1 MAEYRHISHGFEP
14 VFDGRSRILVLG
26 SFPSVLSRRND
37 FYYGNPKNR
46 FWKVLAAC
54 CDELRVPETVL
65 QKKALL
71 LAHGIALW
79 DVVESCDVAGSADA
93 SIRNVVPTRIERILD
108 AAPVRTVFANGGTAH
123 ALYAKH
129 LQPRCGLPATRLP
142 STSPANASYSLE
154 RLIDCWREALRP
166 AIKPAADPPS
176 TIRPQ
181 TPGQA
186 SSWWSERRTAAGQTS
201 GRWSGQ
207 PTERAMRN
215 GKRTESRKG

>member
-14 VFDGRSRILVLG
+14 VFDGHSRILVLG

-54 CDELRVPETVL
+54 CDELCVPETVL

-93 SIRNVVPTRIERILD
+93 SIRNVVPARIERILD
-108 AAPVRTVFANGGTAH
+108 AAPVREVFANGGTAH
-123 ALYAKH
+123 ALYVKH
-129 LQPRCGLPATRLP
+129 LQPRCGLPAMRLP

-166 AIKPAADPPS
+166 VIKPARRPALDDPPAS
-176 TIRPQ
+176 NRP
-181 TPGQA
+181 
-186 SSWWSERRTAAGQTS
+186 SEQLM
-201 GRWSGQ
+201 
-207 PTERAMRN
+207 E
-215 GKRTESRKG
+215 

>member
-93 SIRNVVPTRIERILD
+93 SIRNVVPARIERILD
-108 AAPVRTVFANGGTAH
+108 AAPVRKCSPTEAPHMPCTPSTCSRA
-123 ALYAKH
+123 AAC
-129 LQPRCGLPATRLP
+129 LQRAFPPPAPPTRLTALNVLSTAGGKRSDPP
-142 STSPANASYSLE
+142 SSL
-154 RLIDCWREALRP
+154 P
-166 AIKPAADPPS
+166 ADPPS

-181 TPGQA
+181 APGQA
-186 SSWWSERRTAAGQTS
+186 SS
-201 GRWSGQ
+201 
-207 PTERAMRN
+207 
-215 GKRTESRKG
+215 